1 MSSTRSPT
9 PWCRTSGPASS
20 PAGTTSG
27 EWRTG
32 RRRHR
37 HLAPDRRTGP
47 RHAGPPRPHRGRAR
61 RAPHDRTG
69 HRRRAHRVPRRARPA
84 RHGPHARPLRCHGGA
99 ARHRRALQYVLG
111 RWAFRHLDLLVDR
124 RVLIPRPE
132 TETVVDIAL
141 REIDRLVDT
150 YRYHYEQRLPVVD
163 LGTGSGAIAL
173 AVATERT
180 STDVWGTDVSEDAVA
195 VARANLAGA
204 GRAAARVALRTG
216 SWFEALPAELAG
228 TIGVIIS
235 NPPYVAEADELPD
248 EVERWEPAMALRS
261 GPDGL
266 DAARVLIGTAGRWL
280 RPDGALVLELAPGQ
294 LRRLRTRPAGRLQ
307 HGGGPPRPR
316 RPPALP
322 GGPPRRDAAAV
333 TASLWVYAAVG
344 AVAAVVTWLLVP
356 LTQRLAAKV
365 GAVVEPDERR
375 IHRWPTP
382 PSVARPCSVVSSP
395 RWPPPVGSSA
405 GSRPSST
412 APGRSSASSSPRW

>member
-1 MSSTRSPT
+1 MSAAP
-9 PWCRTSGPASS
+9 GGD
-20 PAGTTSG
+20 GTVTWRQVG
-27 EWRTG
+27 EQ
-32 RRRHR
+32 
-37 HLAPDRRTGP
+37 
-47 RHAGPPRPHRGRAR
+47 AR
-61 RAPHDRTG
+61 ETL
-69 HRRRAHRVPRRARPA
+69 A
-84 RHGPHARPLRCHGGA
+84 RHGRTEA
-99 ARHRRALQYVLG
+99 ALDVRRMIEQATGVEPTEYLDVLDQPATVRTLAHFDAMVERRATGEPLQYVLG

-180 STDVWGTDVSEDAVA
+180 STDVWGTDVSDGAVA

-280 RPDGALVLELAPGQ
+280 RPDGALVVELAPGQ
-294 LRRLRTRPAGRLQ
+294 LATAAELAVEAGFSMVEVHRDLAGRQRCLVA
-307 HGGGPPRPR
+307 RC
-316 RPPALP
+316 AP
-322 GGPPRRDAAAV
+322 G
-333 TASLWVYAAVG
+333 
-344 AVAAVVTWLLVP
+344 
-356 LTQRLAAKV
+356 
-365 GAVVEPDERR
+365 
-375 IHRWPTP
+375 TP
-382 PSVARPCSVVSSP
+382 PP
-395 RWPPPVGSSA
+395 
-405 GSRPSST
+405 
-412 APGRSSASSSPRW
+412 